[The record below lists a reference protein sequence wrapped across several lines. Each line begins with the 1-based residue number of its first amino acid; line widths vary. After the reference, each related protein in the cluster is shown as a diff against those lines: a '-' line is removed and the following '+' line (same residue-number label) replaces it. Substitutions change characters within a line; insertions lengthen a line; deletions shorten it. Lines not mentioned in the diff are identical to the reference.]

1 MTSPNRT
8 RPAASDRSDR
18 GATRSGFAARLRTKR
33 PRRRSWGI
41 ASVGLRVSMA
51 AIWLV
56 AVPLAFAPPARA
68 QSGTVLV
75 LSTSVNGGTS
85 SPEAEAATAD
95 GYTVTVASPS
105 TWDGLTEAN
114 FASYSAIVIGDPSN
128 VSCATAVPSDA
139 LSTAAT
145 WGPAVTGNV
154 AVIGT
159 APEYAGSSGTALIYD
174 AIAYAVSGSGT
185 GLYLSL
191 NCEYSSAS
199 SNTAVPLLAHVEGGG
214 FTLQGQSATCP
225 DSGTVNTLVAVAS
238 NQFAELQ
245 SSSLGPWASPACS
258 VEESFDAWP
267 SALSGLGYDAAS
279 TPADFTASDGV
290 TGQPYVLVGSPP
302 SAGTL
307 ALSPSMGGE
316 VPLSSTYGG
325 SNPAAPGYSENRAL
339 AADAVDPA
347 TGDFTESDTDLS
359 IPTYGP
365 ALDFTRTYDAQ
376 LAEQQ
381 TMAGTPGAF
390 GYGSTDSWASS
401 LSSGAPTAGDI
412 YTIAGLRT
420 ADGQGGSAT
429 NSPLNPYGVYVDS
442 SGNLYIA
449 DDSDNRVEE
458 IPATSGTHWGIAMTA
473 GDIYTVAGSATGTEG
488 NSGDGGPATSALLNY
503 PGSVTVD
510 SDGDLIIADTDNS
523 RIQMVAAGS
532 STPYL
537 SGTTAGDIYTIAG
550 SAWGSQGHSGDGG
563 AATAALLSNPADVT
577 TGYGNNNLYIA
588 DTLNN
593 RIQEVAASGG
603 TQWGVSM
610 TAGDIYTVAGS
621 SSGTSGVTGDR
632 GAATSALLD
641 QPSGVDQSSA
651 GTLFVADTWNNRIQ
665 DVCST
670 TGSCGTA
677 NYIYTFAGSS
687 SGAGGHTG
695 DGGAATSALLS
706 QPTCVV
712 AGNGQQL
719 YIADKANNRIQE
731 VAYSNHTEF
740 GISMTAGDIYTIAG
754 SSTGSGG
761 YSGNGG
767 AATSALLDYP
777 EQIALDNSFDLYIA
791 DTGNDRV
798 REVSASTAHIS
809 AVAGNGYTLADTGD
823 SGPAL
828 ASGLV
833 LPWGVAI
840 DTAGD
845 AFIGDNNGR
854 VQEIAASSH
863 TQFGVTMTAG
873 DIYTV
878 AGGGAGAWG
887 GPAIGAGIGGA
898 DVNGVALDSAGDLYI
913 AINSCVLEVPVSS
926 GTQWGIAMTADDI
939 YAVAGN
945 GTYGHSGDGGRATSA
960 ELSMPTGL
968 AFDSAG
974 DLYIGDEGNS
984 NVREVA
990 AHSGTQWGVSMTA
1003 DDIYTVAGSSS
1014 GAYGD
1019 SGNGGAATSA
1029 LLDLPMGVAL
1039 DSAGDLY
1046 IGDDGNN
1053 EVQEVAASTGTQR
1066 GVAMTADDIY
1076 EIAGSSSGTGG
1087 VGGPASSARL
1097 SGASA
1102 IAFDGSG
1109 DLYVSAAD
1117 EILEIAAA
1125 NGSQWS
1131 QDMQAGYIYDVA
1143 GIGAA
1148 GYSGDGGPATAAR
1161 LNYPFGMAISPSGT
1175 FYITDSDNN
1184 VVREV
1189 AATSS
1194 PFAVSPAS
1202 GEVTVN
1208 ESTGAEVSFY
1218 PQVAGSCTS
1227 PYVVAGGYCALPQY
1241 FTDSL
1246 TYNSASGTYAFYPY
1260 PTDPFIYNASGR
1272 LLSETDA
1279 DGDTVTLSYGS
1290 PSPGSGECPSTA
1302 SSCNTVTSA
1311 GGRALVLG
1319 LNSSGLVT
1327 SVTDPL
1333 GRRWTYAYNG
1343 SEDLTSVTDPMS
1355 RVTSYTYGSGT
1366 TGNPLLVN
1374 DLLTITKPN
1383 AQPGGPDAGDSTVN
1397 VFNASGQV
1405 ISQTDPA
1412 GFVTTFNYSS
1422 LDASTGNGTVTATE
1436 PDGATTVY
1444 EYESGALGAQSQ
1456 WSGAIG
1462 SSLVSDP
1469 SYGPN
1474 LTTGTLLD
1482 MWSTNGDVSSSGAP
1496 EETSY
1501 TYDQHGNETSETN
1514 PLGETT
1520 TTWSTSLDEPSCDGA
1535 ALATTNCS
1543 SSLQGPVPV
1552 TPGGTITPPS
1562 TAPPEG
1568 VTYTLYDTYGNAL
1581 YTTTGVYCQRSSNP
1595 AVFLSAVQV
1604 IQHPDVQVIPH
1615 FRGRGSTTWAP

>member
-1 MTSPNRT
+1 MTTRVSPTEQLRAEIDQLFAESAGPRQLGDTLEEVARLGARLLLQTVLEAEVTEFLCRNRYE
-8 RPAASDRSDR
+8 RRKAAKE
-18 GATRSGFAARLRTKR
+18 ARSGSRNGYGNLTVKTTAGPVTLKR
-33 PRRRSWGI
+33 PKLRATTEQFASRLLGKGVTRTNALESLVI
-41 ASVGLRVSMA
+41 AGFVRGLSVRDVEA
-51 AIWLV
+51 T
-56 AVPLAFAPPARA
+56 LAEAPPRR
-68 QSGTVLV
+68 QLR
-75 LSTSVNGGTS
+75 
-85 SPEAEAATAD
+85 P
-95 GYTVTVASPS
+95 
-105 TWDGLTEAN
+105 
-114 FASYSAIVIGDPSN
+114 
-128 VSCATAVPSDA
+128 
-139 LSTAAT
+139 
-145 WGPAVTGNV
+145 
-154 AVIGT
+154 
-159 APEYAGSSGTALIYD
+159 
-174 AIAYAVSGSGT
+174 
-185 GLYLSL
+185 
-191 NCEYSSAS
+191 
-199 SNTAVPLLAHVEGGG
+199 
-214 FTLQGQSATCP
+214 
-225 DSGTVNTLVAVAS
+225 
-238 NQFAELQ
+238 
-245 SSSLGPWASPACS
+245 
-258 VEESFDAWP
+258 
-267 SALSGLGYDAAS
+267 
-279 TPADFTASDGV
+279 
-290 TGQPYVLVGSPP
+290 
-302 SAGTL
+302 
-307 ALSPSMGGE
+307 
-316 VPLSSTYGG
+316 
-325 SNPAAPGYSENRAL
+325 
-339 AADAVDPA
+339 

-913 AINSCVLEVPVSS
+913 AINSLRPRSPRQLGHPV
-926 GTQWGIAMTADDI
+926 
-939 YAVAGN
+939 
-945 GTYGHSGDGGRATSA
+945 GDRHDCRRH
-960 ELSMPTGL
+960 LCRRRQRHLRPL
-968 AFDSAG
+968 RRRRPG
-974 DLYIGDEGNS
+974 DLG
-984 NVREVA
+984 
-990 AHSGTQWGVSMTA
+990 
-1003 DDIYTVAGSSS
+1003 
-1014 GAYGD
+1014 
-1019 SGNGGAATSA
+1019 
-1029 LLDLPMGVAL
+1029 
-1039 DSAGDLY
+1039 
-1046 IGDDGNN
+1046 
-1053 EVQEVAASTGTQR
+1053 
-1066 GVAMTADDIY
+1066 
-1076 EIAGSSSGTGG
+1076 
-1087 VGGPASSARL
+1087 
-1097 SGASA
+1097 
-1102 IAFDGSG
+1102 
-1109 DLYVSAAD
+1109 
-1117 EILEIAAA
+1117 
-1125 NGSQWS
+1125 
-1131 QDMQAGYIYDVA
+1131 
-1143 GIGAA
+1143 
-1148 GYSGDGGPATAAR
+1148 
-1161 LNYPFGMAISPSGT
+1161 
-1175 FYITDSDNN
+1175 
-1184 VVREV
+1184 
-1189 AATSS
+1189 
-1194 PFAVSPAS
+1194 
-1202 GEVTVN
+1202 
-1208 ESTGAEVSFY
+1208 
-1218 PQVAGSCTS
+1218 
-1227 PYVVAGGYCALPQY
+1227 
-1241 FTDSL
+1241 
-1246 TYNSASGTYAFYPY
+1246 
-1260 PTDPFIYNASGR
+1260 
-1272 LLSETDA
+1272 
-1279 DGDTVTLSYGS
+1279 
-1290 PSPGSGECPSTA
+1290 
-1302 SSCNTVTSA
+1302 
-1311 GGRALVLG
+1311 
-1319 LNSSGLVT
+1319 
-1327 SVTDPL
+1327 
-1333 GRRWTYAYNG
+1333 
-1343 SEDLTSVTDPMS
+1343 
-1355 RVTSYTYGSGT
+1355 
-1366 TGNPLLVN
+1366 
-1374 DLLTITKPN
+1374 
-1383 AQPGGPDAGDSTVN
+1383 
-1397 VFNASGQV
+1397 
-1405 ISQTDPA
+1405 
-1412 GFVTTFNYSS
+1412 
-1422 LDASTGNGTVTATE
+1422 
-1436 PDGATTVY
+1436 
-1444 EYESGALGAQSQ
+1444 
-1456 WSGAIG
+1456 
-1462 SSLVSDP
+1462 
-1469 SYGPN
+1469 
-1474 LTTGTLLD
+1474 
-1482 MWSTNGDVSSSGAP
+1482 
-1496 EETSY
+1496 
-1501 TYDQHGNETSETN
+1501 
-1514 PLGETT
+1514 
-1520 TTWSTSLDEPSCDGA
+1520 
-1535 ALATTNCS
+1535 
-1543 SSLQGPVPV
+1543 
-1552 TPGGTITPPS
+1552 
-1562 TAPPEG
+1562 
-1568 VTYTLYDTYGNAL
+1568 
-1581 YTTTGVYCQRSSNP
+1581 
-1595 AVFLSAVQV
+1595 
-1604 IQHPDVQVIPH
+1604 
-1615 FRGRGSTTWAP
+1615 